1 MNTRSIRFRLVTWYV
16 GLLLVV
22 CVLLGVMMYG
32 GLKLYLEE
40 SLSKAQVRRAQQI
53 ADTLLANADK
63 TGETYVINEI
73 NSWFAPETND
83 RFIRLTHGDGS
94 VLYLSQSPKDQSFDA
109 AQVPPFH
116 GSIRGTSWRIASDVA
131 GRKLLIA
138 AVPCQARDRR
148 QFLVEV
154 GASLE
159 PIQALLARLVQLLGC
174 TLAAMLAVATVGGY
188 FLVRR
193 ALAPVGKI
201 AGSAEQIT
209 LHNLKDRLPIART
222 GDELERLSVSLNHM
236 IARLEDAL
244 QHNRRFIAD
253 ASHELRTPL
262 TIMRGEL
269 ESVVEETRFSP
280 EVQRTAASVLEEVER
295 LARIVEGLFAVSRL
309 DAGEAQK
316 EWVQFDLA
324 MLATST
330 AEQMCLLAEDKAI
343 TITSHAPRPVLI
355 EGDRARLKQVIVNLL
370 DNAIKYTPDGGK
382 IRMSVLACDDH
393 AVLEV
398 EDNGIGIPAAAQPH
412 IFERFFRV
420 DKARSREMG
429 GAGLG
434 LSIVKSICAAHGG
447 RVDFQS
453 NEGRGSC
460 FNVELP
466 LVRPV
471 NKIPEPKHG
480 NG

>member
-1 MNTRSIRFRLVTWYV
+1 MNTRSIRFRLVAWYV
-16 GLLLVV
+16 GLLIAVFI
-22 CVLLGVMMYG
+22 LLGILMYG

-40 SLSKAQVRRAQQI
+40 SLSKAQIRRAQQI
-53 ADTLLANADK
+53 ADTLLANIEK
-63 TGETYVINEI
+63 TGEAYVTNEI
-73 NSWFAPETND
+73 NAWFAPETND
-83 RFIRLTHGDGS
+83 RFIRITRGDAS
-94 VLYLSQSPKDQSFDA
+94 VLYLSQSPKDLSFDA
-109 AQVPPFH
+109 GRVPPF
-116 GSIRGTSWRIASDVA
+116 RGLVRETSWRKVSDA
-131 GRKLLIA
+131 NGQKLLIA
-138 AVPCQARDRR
+138 AVASQTRDNRR
-148 QFLVEV
+148 FLVEV

-159 PIQALLARLVQLLGC
+159 PVQALLNRLLLLLGL
-174 TLAAMLAVATVGGY
+174 TLAAMLVVATGGGY

-193 ALAPVGKI
+193 ALAPVVKI
-201 AGSAEQIT
+201 AGSAEQIS
-209 LHNLKDRLPIART
+209 LHNLKERLPVAQT
-222 GDELERLSVSLNHM
+222 GDELEHLSISLNHM

-269 ESVVEETRFSP
+269 ESIVDETQFTP
-280 EVQRTAASVLEEVER
+280 DVQRTAASVLEEVER

-343 TITSHAPRPVLI
+343 AITTYAPRPVPI
-355 EGDRARLKQVIVNLL
+355 EGDRARLKQVVVNLL
-370 DNAIKYTPDGGK
+370 DNAIKYTSDGGK
-382 IRMSVLACDDH
+382 IRLSVVATNGK

-453 NEGRGSC
+453 AEGAGSR
-460 FNVELP
+460 FKVELP
-466 LVRPV
+466 LSIL
-471 NKIPEPKHG
+471 NHGKSEPKNG
-480 NG
+480 N